1 VREQVYLTED
11 INPATSISVDIY
23 LSVGMLLPIRCLMGR
38 TTFSE
43 KSIDRTAN

>member
-11 INPATSISVDIY
+11 IDPATSISVDTY
-23 LSVGMLLPIRCLMGR
+23 LSVGMLVPIRSLIGR

-43 KSIDRTAN
+43 KSVDRTAN